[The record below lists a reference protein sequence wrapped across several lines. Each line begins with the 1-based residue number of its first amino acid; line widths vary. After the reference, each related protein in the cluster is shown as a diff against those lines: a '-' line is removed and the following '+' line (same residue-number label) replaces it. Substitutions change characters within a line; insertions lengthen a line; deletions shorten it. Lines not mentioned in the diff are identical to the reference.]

1 MTKREKRLE
10 KGITSLKEQ
19 KKLHEIKKK
28 EAEKLGQEELIKY
41 YAKEIMSL
49 EERKKDR
56 EKKLMGKRLILFI
69 GEQTAQEIGW

>member
-69 GEQTAQEIGW
+69 GEQIAQEIGW

>member
-10 KGITSLKEQ
+10 KGITSLEEQ

-69 GEQTAQEIGW
+69 GEQIAQEIGW

>member
-56 EKKLMGKRLILFI
+56 EKKLMGKR
-69 GEQTAQEIGW
+69 